1 MVRRELSEQALMKST
16 GLVEYSLYFN
26 LICPWPIQ
34 AGRLFHHFIYW
45 DLGQQIY
52 WECSKWTT
60 DLLIST
66 GSSTFMSNWDKYYK
80 KNEIIILKISID
92 QKLSIFQKLRKKINV
107 GSIEYL
113 FLNFLFRTFCFW
125 FLFFFGTFVYCVMC
139 MWMHH
144 QIGRGR
150 EGGRARERERERS
163 LSFFCSFCPNPI
175 SCRQKEADRRQKI
188 GGRLL
193 AFQVDR

>member
-1 MVRRELSEQALMKST
+1 MVGSQWGKRVGDSFLFISLFWKSLLKIVPTTFCMLFVYWFTMARRQLPEQALMENT

-66 GSSTFMSNWDKYYK
+66 GSRTFMSNWDKYYK

-92 QKLSIFQKLRKKINV
+92 QKLSIFQKLRKK
-107 GSIEYL
+107 
-113 FLNFLFRTFCFW
+113 
-125 FLFFFGTFVYCVMC
+125 
-139 MWMHH
+139 
-144 QIGRGR
+144 
-150 EGGRARERERERS
+150 
-163 LSFFCSFCPNPI
+163 
-175 SCRQKEADRRQKI
+175 
-188 GGRLL
+188 
-193 AFQVDR
+193 